1 MSDPGRYKNIMLGT
15 AGHVDHGKTALVK
28 LLTGC
33 NTDRLREE
41 QQRGL
46 TIELGF
52 APCQMADERIVGIVD
67 VPGHV
72 GFIRNMVAGA
82 HGIDVVML
90 IVAADDGVM
99 PQTREHLDILTLMGC
114 RHGLVALTKIDLIDD
129 ELREMAVNETREF
142 LAGTFLEGAPICP
155 VSNITGEGFAEF
167 AEALNAAVDAAEARP
182 PGGHYRQWVE
192 KVFNIKGFGTIVTGI
207 PSGGEVRSGER
218 LRLLPGDATPRVR
231 SLQVYGQDA
240 DVGRAGECVAINLS
254 DIDAERIERGML
266 LTSSET
272 LDCVEMFE
280 AELQLLPTAPP
291 LKDNTEVHLHVGT
304 AECMAVVANLA
315 GEKAIAPGGSAL
327 VQLRAGV
334 PLPVALGE
342 RFVVRGTGSEGRL
355 TTLGGGRVLD
365 VSNIRLRRKRPWTLE
380 QLTARCETLDDAPA
394 FAAAVLA
401 EAGATQTAAELARR
415 IQWPT
420 ERTQD
425 ILVRL
430 VDEGLAIEAA
440 GNAYAH
446 DAAVEAAAV
455 KLVDALKDFHEAHP
469 LRAGAP
475 RGELFASI
483 EADSSLLAVA
493 EARLVSHGR
502 VKSGEE
508 LLTLVGQGAK
518 LSEADRELAARIEA
532 TLAEA
537 GVEPPRP
544 DQLAEQLAAPL
555 DRIEAMLQ
563 LLCDEGRVVRL
574 DEKVAMAA
582 QAVEQAKQVV
592 LELFEASSGFDT
604 MAFRDALG
612 VSRKFAV
619 PLLDYFDTQK
629 LTVRTGNR
637 RTPGA
642 QAREAMDER

>member
-1 MSDPGRYKNIMLGT
+1 
-15 AGHVDHGKTALVK
+15 
-28 LLTGC
+28 
-33 NTDRLREE
+33 
-41 QQRGL
+41 
-46 TIELGF
+46 
-52 APCQMADERIVGIVD
+52 
-67 VPGHV
+67 
-72 GFIRNMVAGA
+72 
-82 HGIDVVML
+82 
-90 IVAADDGVM
+90 
-99 PQTREHLDILTLMGC
+99 
-114 RHGLVALTKIDLIDD
+114 
-129 ELREMAVNETREF
+129 
-142 LAGTFLEGAPICP
+142 
-155 VSNITGEGFAEF
+155 
-167 AEALNAAVDAAEARP
+167 
-182 PGGHYRQWVE
+182 
-192 KVFNIKGFGTIVTGI
+192 
-207 PSGGEVRSGER
+207 
-218 LRLLPGDATPRVR
+218 
-231 SLQVYGQDA
+231 
-240 DVGRAGECVAINLS
+240 
-254 DIDAERIERGML
+254 
-266 LTSSET
+266 
-272 LDCVEMFE
+272 
-280 AELQLLPTAPP
+280 
-291 LKDNTEVHLHVGT
+291 
-304 AECMAVVANLA
+304 
-315 GEKAIAPGGSAL
+315 
-327 VQLRAGV
+327 
-334 PLPVALGE
+334 
-342 RFVVRGTGSEGRL
+342 
-355 TTLGGGRVLD
+355 
-365 VSNIRLRRKRPWTLE
+365 
-380 QLTARCETLDDAPA
+380 LDDAPA